1 MENNKMLNYIKDV
14 LENMPSGWLNLTTHR
29 LDIYDERLA
38 KTQFL
43 EQFENLYNKN
53 DSETSALNQL
63 STAYDYIRLGHPLS
77 CMLEWTIANLNN
89 TKAENVISF
98 SSKTTPILA
107 ILRKNL
113 LANRSTQIIYKDAQP
128 HFFNSKVI
136 KDVYG
141 YNFELK
147 QVDKAADILAFDG
160 SNIFISQQDDI

>member
-1 MENNKMLNYIKDV
+1 MKDNKMLNYIKEV
-14 LENMPSGWLNLTTHR
+14 LENMPTGWLNLTTHR
-29 LDIYDERLA
+29 LDIYDENLA
-38 KTQFL
+38 KIQFL
-43 EQFENLYNKN
+43 DQFETLYNDN
-53 DSETSALNQL
+53 NSAPAALNEL
-63 STAYDYIRLGHPLS
+63 RTAYDYIRLGHPLS
-77 CMLEWTIANLNN
+77 CVLEWAIANLNN

-113 LANRSTQIIYKDAQP
+113 LANRNTQIIYTGTLP

-147 QVDKAADILAFDG
+147 QVNKVAEI
-160 SNIFISQQDDI
+160 